1 MPIYEYSCQK
11 CGEFEVTQRI
21 TDDPLKRCP
30 TCRGKVK
37 KLISNSSF
45 HLKGSG
51 WYITDYARKNG
62 SASSE
67 SPSPS
72 KSADTKSV
80 VEATPAAETKTDS
93 KADTKPA
100 KAAKKESSAK
110 AA

>member
-1 MPIYEYSCQK
+1 MPIYEYCCPK

-21 TDDPLKRCP
+21 TEDPLKRCP

-51 WYITDYARKNG
+51 WYITDYARKNNSG
-62 SASSE
+62 SGE
-67 SPSPS
+67 STPSV
-72 KSADTKSV
+72 KGTG
-80 VEATPAAETKTDS
+80 EATPSTETKKES
-93 KADTKPA
+93 KKE